1 MIWAPSSAYRS
12 RANSDKFRSET
23 ESTSRDATC
32 HNRFG
37 KMHRCAT
44 RFEAA
49 TTSTQ
54 RARRPG
60 ARASGRR
67 RAAGPQASGWAW
79 GTILVR
85 LTLGVVLLGGP
96 ALIAPGVFLD
106 TPQPP
111 PKTSD
116 AIVVISGDEQMARFQ
131 EGVNLYQRGLGQYL
145 VFSGAAY
152 DNGTSNADVMRALA
166 VKRGVPDR
174 AILEESHGEDTW
186 GNAVYTRQ
194 VLEAHGLHSAI
205 LVTSPYH
212 ARRARLTFDAA
223 YAGSNITLMVHAAPD
238 SQWRKLSWWQQPETR
253 RLTFTELQK
262 LAYIF
267 ATGQYH

>member
-1 MIWAPSSAYRS
+1 MNRSATRVGSATQLPPSLA
-12 RANSDKFRSET
+12 A
-23 ESTSRDATC
+23 RDAG
-32 HNRFG
+32 R
-37 KMHRCAT
+37 T
-44 RFEAA
+44 RSAGV
-49 TTSTQ
+49 Q
-54 RARRPG
+54 LRAV
-60 ARASGRR
+60 RA
-67 RAAGPQASGWAW
+67 WM
-79 GTILVR
+79 TIFWRIVV
-85 LTLGVVLLGGP
+85 GVGLLLGL

-106 TPQPP
+106 TPQPAP
-111 PKTSD
+111 TSSD

-131 EGVNLYQRGLGQYL
+131 EGVNLYQQGLGQYL

-166 VKRGVPDR
+166 VQRGVPDR
-174 AILEESHGEDTW
+174 VILEESQGEDTW

-223 YAGSNITLMVHAAPD
+223 YAGSGIALMVHAAPD
-238 SQWRKLSWWQQPETR
+238 SQWRKLSWWQLPETR

-267 ATGQYH
+267 VTGQYH

>member
-1 MIWAPSSAYRS
+1 MDRSAP
-12 RANSDKFRSET
+12 
-23 ESTSRDATC
+23 
-32 HNRFG
+32 RFG
-37 KMHRCAT
+37 LH
-44 RFEAA
+44 
-49 TTSTQ
+49 
-54 RARRPG
+54 
-60 ARASGRR
+60 
-67 RAAGPQASGWAW
+67 
-79 GTILVR
+79 
-85 LTLGVVLLGGP
+85 
-96 ALIAPGVFLD
+96 APGVTTPRTPSRVARTAGAVLTILLRLVVASIIVVSLALLGPGLFLD

-111 PKTSD
+111 PQGSD

-131 EGVNLYQRGLGQYL
+131 EGVNLYQKGFGQYL
-145 VFSGAAY
+145 VFSGAAH

-166 VKRGVPDR
+166 VKRGVPNA
-174 AILEESHGEDTW
+174 AILEEPLGEDTW

-194 VLEAHGLHSAI
+194 VLEEHALHSAI

-212 ARRARLTFDAA
+212 SRRAKLTFDAA
-223 YAGSNITLMVHAAPD
+223 YGGSGIRLMVHAAPD

>member
-1 MIWAPSSAYRS
+1 VT
-12 RANSDKFRSET
+12 F
-23 ESTSRDATC
+23 
-32 HNRFG
+32 
-37 KMHRCAT
+37 
-44 RFEAA
+44 
-49 TTSTQ
+49 
-54 RARRPG
+54 
-60 ARASGRR
+60 
-67 RAAGPQASGWAW
+67 
-79 GTILVR
+79 LVR
-85 LTLGVVLLGGP
+85 VVVGTGLLV
-96 ALIAPGVFLD
+96 ALALVAPGVFLD
-106 TPQPP
+106 TPQPAP
-111 PKTSD
+111 RASD

-131 EGVNLYQRGLGQYL
+131 EGVNLYQQGLGQYL

-174 AILEESHGEDTW
+174 AILEESQGEDTW
-186 GNAVYTRQ
+186 GNAVFTRQ
-194 VLEAHGLHSAI
+194 VLEEHGLHSAI

-223 YAGSNITLMVHAAPD
+223 YAGSSIALMVHAAPD